1 MSIKTEI
8 SKWVNLK
15 SFPLDSIDFVDKC
28 RQKLSNT
35 GVLLLPQFL
44 LPEAL
49 KQTIKEAQ
57 ARAHLAY
64 FTKNTHNVYLS
75 QPDTSLP
82 DTHVF
87 NRQVKSSKGCIT
99 TDQIQS
105 ESGLH
110 VIYNNSMFKKF
121 IAHVVQENAIY
132 PYADPLSGINIHY
145 ASEREELG
153 WHFDNSSFAITLLL
167 QAPKEGGVFQYVSDL
182 RNTNTEEMN
191 FDGVEAV
198 LNDKASVKTLYMKEG
213 TLVLFRGLNSL
224 HRVTPTIG
232 NRTRIL
238 VVLAYNNKADVSLSE
253 TARMTFFGRLS

>member
-1 MSIKTEI
+1 MRTKI

-15 SFPLDSIDFVDKC
+15 SCSLNSTDFTDEC

-49 KQTIKEAQ
+49 NQIRKEAQ

-64 FTKNTHNVYLS
+64 FTKKTHNIYLS
-75 QPDTSLP
+75 ESDTSLP
-82 DTHVF
+82 ETHVF

-99 TDQIQS
+99 TDQIHS
-105 ESGLH
+105 KSGLH
-110 VIYNNSMFKKF
+110 VIYNSSIFKKF
-121 IAHVVQENAIY
+121 IANVVKENTIY

-145 ASEREELG
+145 AREGEELG

-167 QAPKEGGVFQYVSDL
+167 QAPKEGGVFQYASNL
-182 RNTNTEEMN
+182 CNTNSEEIN
-191 FDGVEAV
+191 FDCVEDV
-198 LNDKASVKTLYMKEG
+198 LNDKASVKTLLMEEG

-238 VVLAYNNKADVSLSE
+238 VVLAYNNKAGISLSE
-253 TARMTFFGRLS
+253 TARMTFFGRLN

>member
-1 MSIKTEI
+1 MRTNI
-8 SKWVNLK
+8 SKWLNLK
-15 SFPLDSIDFVDKC
+15 SCSLNSTDFADEC

-49 KQTIKEAQ
+49 NQIRKEAQ

-64 FTKNTHNVYLS
+64 FTKKTHNIYLS
-75 QPDTSLP
+75 EPDTSLP
-82 DTHVF
+82 ETHVF

-99 TDQIQS
+99 PDQIHS
-105 ESGLH
+105 KSGLH
-110 VIYNNSMFKKF
+110 VIYNSSIFKKF
-121 IAHVVQENAIY
+121 IANVVKENTIY

-145 ASEREELG
+145 AREGEELG

-167 QAPKEGGVFQYVSDL
+167 QAPKEGGVFQYASNL
-182 RNTNTEEMN
+182 CSANSEEIN
-191 FDGVEAV
+191 FDCVEDV
-198 LNDKASVKTLYMKEG
+198 LNDKASVKTLLMEEG

-238 VVLAYNNKADVSLSE
+238 VVLAYNNKAGISLSE

>member
-28 RQKLSNT
+28 CQKFSNT

-57 ARAHLAY
+57 ASAHLAY

-99 TDQIQS
+99 TNPEPRS
-105 ESGLH
+105 L
-110 VIYNNSMFKKF
+110 
-121 IAHVVQENAIY
+121 
-132 PYADPLSGINIHY
+132 
-145 ASEREELG
+145 
-153 WHFDNSSFAITLLL
+153 
-167 QAPKEGGVFQYVSDL
+167 
-182 RNTNTEEMN
+182 
-191 FDGVEAV
+191 
-198 LNDKASVKTLYMKEG
+198 KAFS
-213 TLVLFRGLNSL
+213 
-224 HRVTPTIG
+224 
-232 NRTRIL
+232 
-238 VVLAYNNKADVSLSE
+238 
-253 TARMTFFGRLS
+253 

>member
-1 MSIKTEI
+1 MRAEI
-8 SKWVNLK
+8 SKWVNLN
-15 SFPLDSIDFVDKC
+15 SCSLNSIDFADKC
-28 RQKLSNT
+28 RQKLSDT

-44 LPEAL
+44 LPEVL
-49 KQTIKEAQ
+49 NQIIKEAQ

-82 DTHVF
+82 ETHVF

-110 VIYNNSMFKKF
+110 VIYNNSIFKKF

-132 PYADPLSGINIHY
+132 PYADSLSGINIHY
-145 ASEREELG
+145 ASEGEELG

-167 QAPKEGGVFQYVSDL
+167 QASKEGGVFQYVSNL
-182 RNTNTEEMN
+182 CSTNSEEIN
-191 FDGVEAV
+191 FDCVEDV
-198 LNDKASVKTLYMKEG
+198 LNDKASVKTLLMEEG
-213 TLVLFRGLNSL
+213 TLVLFKGLNSL

-238 VVLAYNNKADVSLSE
+238 VVLAYNNKAGVSLSE